1 MTATATASVKDAVID
16 AIRQMPDDT
25 TVEDIL
31 EALYVRQKIDV
42 GLRDV
47 AEGRVMSHEEAEER
61 LFAELERR
69 RTEHESGRDT
79 GIPTDELFQK
89 LRAERSTRPEEKR

>member
-1 MTATATASVKDAVID
+1 MSETATASVKDAVID

-31 EALYVRQKIDV
+31 EALYVRQKIDA

-47 AEGRVMSHEEAEER
+47 AEGRVMSHDEAMKR
-61 LFAELERR
+61 LGKWL
-69 RTEHESGRDT
+69 S
-79 GIPTDELFQK
+79 
-89 LRAERSTRPEEKR
+89 